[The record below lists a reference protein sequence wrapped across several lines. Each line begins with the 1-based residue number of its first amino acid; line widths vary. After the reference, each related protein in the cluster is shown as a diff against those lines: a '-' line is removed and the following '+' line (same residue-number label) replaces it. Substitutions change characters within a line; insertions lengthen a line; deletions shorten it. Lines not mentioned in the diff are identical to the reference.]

1 MCIMFAAYFNDTK
14 KLAGIGIALS
24 IIAVIHIAIGG
35 ITQPIETLTAHAYGV
50 RDLKLCGLYLNR
62 ALLVGFGSY
71 LFILIAAFFL
81 LHQK

>member
-1 MCIMFAAYFNDTK
+1 MCIMFASYFNDTN

-62 ALLVGFGSY
+62 ALLVAFTSY
-71 LFILIAAFFL
+71 LITLIMTFFL
-81 LHQK
+81 LYQH